1 MSDEPDQGQKTE
13 EPSEKKLR
21 DARKKGDT
29 PTSREVANAA
39 SMACAAGLFAFA
51 APGVS
56 AAFLKT
62 LGSLISNVHD
72 IRVADAQHD
81 IGALWTQLFAIL
93 FIALAPVFAA
103 FAAAGVLSAF
113 AQNAVVFAT
122 ERIKP
127 QPNRISP
134 AKGFKR
140 MFSQSSLVELAKSML
155 KVTIVTIVVVMFT
168 ASEIAEL
175 SSAAAYDLGS
185 MPGRIQ
191 RIVINL
197 LSVVFITTIA
207 ITVLDVL
214 WRRFEWKRN
223 LKMTKQEVKD
233 EHKQLEGDPQV
244 KARLAEMR
252 RARKRRAR
260 IQAVP
265 AATVVIMNPTHYAVA
280 LRYAPDEFDAPM
292 CVAKGRN
299 KMALKI
305 REIAEKHHVPV
316 VENPPLA
323 RALFAAIEEDRP
335 IPEQYYKAVA
345 EIINFV
351 FRSGARSLTL

>member
-1 MSDEPDQGQKTE
+1 MSDESDQSQKTE

-29 PTSREVANAA
+29 PTSREVATAA
-39 SMACAAGLFAFA
+39 SIACAAGLAAFA
-51 APGVS
+51 APG
-56 AAFLKT
+56 AAGEFHRT
-62 LGSLISNVHD
+62 LGTLISNVHD
-72 IRVADAQHD
+72 IRLAASYQN
-81 IGALWTQLFAIL
+81 IITLWAQLFTIL
-93 FIALAPVFAA
+93 FAALSPIFAA
-103 FAAAGVLSAF
+103 FAAAGILSAF

-127 QPNRISP
+127 QPNRLSP

-140 MFSQSSLVELAKSML
+140 MFSQSSLMELAKSMA
-155 KVTIVTIVVVMFT
+155 KVTVVTVVVVMFT
-168 ASEIAEL
+168 ASEISEL
-175 SSAAAYDLGS
+175 SSAASYDLAS
-185 MPGRIQ
+185 LPGRIQ
-191 RIVINL
+191 RTAVRL

-214 WRRFEWKRN
+214 WRRFEWRKN
-223 LKMTKQEVKD
+223 LRMTKQEVKD

-260 IQAVP
+260 LQAVP
-265 AATVVIMNPTHYAVA
+265 TATVVIANPTHYAVA
-280 LRYAPDEFDAPM
+280 LRYAPDEFDAPV

-299 KMALKI
+299 KIALKI
-305 REIAEKHHVPV
+305 REIAEKHNVPV
-316 VENPPLA
+316 VENKPLA
-323 RALFAAIEEDRP
+323 RALHAAIEEDQP
-335 IPEQYYKAVA
+335 IPEEHYKAVA

-351 FRSGARSLTL
+351 FRSGARSMTL

>member
-1 MSDEPDQGQKTE
+1 MSEEPDQGQKTE

-21 DARKKGDT
+21 DARKKGDA

-39 SMACAAGLFAFA
+39 SIACAAGIAAFA
-51 APGVS
+51 MPGIGTQFVE
-56 AAFLKT
+56 T
-62 LGSLISNVHD
+62 LGAVISNVHD
-72 IRVADAQHD
+72 IRLADAQQNV
-81 IGALWTQLFAIL
+81 GALWSTLFIILFA
-93 FIALAPVFAA
+93 ALCPVFAG
-103 FAAAGVLSAF
+103 FAAAGILSAF

-127 QPNRISP
+127 QANRISP

-140 MFSQSSLVELAKSML
+140 MFSQSSLVELAKSMA
-155 KVTIVTIVVVMFT
+155 KVTIVTLVVVMFT
-168 ASEIAEL
+168 ASEISDL
-175 SSAAAYDLGS
+175 SSAAAYDIAS

-191 RIVINL
+191 RIVIRL

-214 WRRFEWKRN
+214 WRRFEWRRN

-233 EHKQLEGDPQV
+233 EHKQLEGDPQI
-244 KARLAEMR
+244 KARIAEMR
-252 RARKRRAR
+252 RSRKRRAR

-265 AATVVIMNPTHYAVA
+265 TATVVIANPTHFAVA
-280 LRYAPDEFDAPM
+280 LRYAPDEFDAPV

-299 KMALKI
+299 MLALKI
-305 REIAEKHHVPV
+305 REIAEKHNVPV

-323 RALFAAIEEDRP
+323 RALYAAIDEDRP
-335 IPEQYYKAVA
+335 IPEEYYKAVA

-351 FRSGARSLTL
+351 FRSGARSMTL